1 MTTPEIAFTGINLL
15 GNAISANFRREQE
28 AAYERTRVISL
39 GMGAS
44 GAAQFGLLNV
54 GSFFNGTLG
63 GLSEGSMAY
72 RLHLQ
77 LRHGDWLQRGL
88 LMAMLGAEFATFGIG
103 AAALPGDP
111 GRDGSP
117 GSISGQAFQLAWP
130 TLLTRDALAALGA
143 VGVLGDR
150 NAAIRSPDIF
160 GHFQA
165 AHGLLAVGG
174 LVLMLTSGDG
184 SGNGF
189 FGLSI
194 LGNTP
199 PNSGS
204 VTIEASSYDY
214 PNQRLQYYRLE
225 TGAMLLTYGLTG
237 ILDWGFGRLS
247 YLSMRDACREHPE
260 SCSGGA
266 SAPAPSPVSVSLN
279 TDGQSH
285 VMATVSGTF

>member
-1 MTTPEIAFTGINLL
+1 MGMMGL
-15 GNAISANFRREQE
+15 E
-28 AAYERTRVISL
+28 AAV
-39 GMGAS
+39 
-44 GAAQFGLLNV
+44 
-54 GSFFNGTLG
+54 
-63 GLSEGSMAY
+63 
-72 RLHLQ
+72 
-77 LRHGDWLQRGL
+77 
-88 LMAMLGAEFATFGIG
+88 FGIG
-103 AAALPGDP
+103 AGALPGDP

-130 TLLTRDALAALGA
+130 TILTRDALAALGA

-165 AHGLLAVGG
+165 AHGILALGG

-199 PNSGS
+199 PNTG
-204 VTIEASSYDY
+204 TIAIENSPYNY

-247 YLSMRDACREHPE
+247 YLSMREECRNHPE
-260 SCSGGA
+260 SCSGTSGT
-266 SAPAPSPVSVSLN
+266 SAPSPVSVSLN